1 MAKRKNQSITETIAQ
16 HLETTTEMP
25 EVVGVP
31 EEQFQSV
38 FEEEEKEQVK
48 EEKPEEEEQKVENV
62 AEEVKEEP
70 KDKTHQ
76 PLSPHHVDSLT
87 SEINTSLNSIF

>member
-38 FEEEEKEQVK
+38 FEEEKEPVEETPK
-48 EEKPEEEEQKVENV
+48 EEEREVEEIT
-62 AEEVKEEP
+62 EEVKEEP
-70 KDKTHQ
+70 KEKTHQ

>member
-38 FEEEEKEQVK
+38 FEEEKEQV
-48 EEKPEEEEQKVENV
+48 EETPKEEEQKVKEI

-70 KDKTHQ
+70 KEKTHQ

>member
-25 EVVGVP
+25 EVVGVH

-38 FEEEEKEQVK
+38 FEEEKEQVEETPK
-48 EEKPEEEEQKVENV
+48 EEEREVEEI

-70 KDKTHQ
+70 KEKTHQ

>member
-38 FEEEEKEQVK
+38 EKEQV
-48 EEKPEEEEQKVENV
+48 EETPEEEQKVEEI

-70 KDKTHQ
+70 KEKTHQ

>member
-38 FEEEEKEQVK
+38 FEEEKEHV
-48 EEKPEEEEQKVENV
+48 EEKPEEEEQKVEEI

-70 KDKTHQ
+70 KEKTHQ

>member
-38 FEEEEKEQVK
+38 FEEEKEQV
-48 EEKPEEEEQKVENV
+48 EETPKEEEQKVEEI

-70 KDKTHQ
+70 KEKTHQ

>member
-38 FEEEEKEQVK
+38 FEEEEKEPV
-48 EEKPEEEEQKVENV
+48 EETPKEEEQKVENV

-70 KDKTHQ
+70 KEKTHQ